1 MAEHWKTRSRE
12 HHGPKVL
19 RSTMIQKWS
28 LRLVQSKFALM
39 CCITEP
45 FMRSM
50 AEGISVHS
58 DGIKEVH
65 QVPMNVINRPI
76 PSVLEEEK
84 VQSLMKTIQVR
95 VF

>member
-1 MAEHWKTRSRE
+1 
-12 HHGPKVL
+12 
-19 RSTMIQKWS
+19 
-28 LRLVQSKFALM
+28 
-39 CCITEP
+39 
-45 FMRSM
+45 MRSM

-84 VQSLMKTIQVR
+84 VQSLMKTIQEC
-95 VF
+95 FNL

>member
-1 MAEHWKTRSRE
+1 
-12 HHGPKVL
+12 
-19 RSTMIQKWS
+19 MIQKWP

-45 FMRSM
+45 FMRLM
-50 AEGISVHS
+50 AEGSSVHS